1 MEESTM
7 MDELDAPHEALEPAT
22 PLLFGDNIKSWI
34 VLWAKH
40 GSITNLPPFKARFFR
55 LLIVGACGQEQ
66 RLPHSNAMWLHNVI
80 YLSLPVELTLI
91 DQFNFKNVSRVGY
104 TGLQSRPDSNGTSI
118 VHAAFSSF
126 QNGTTS
132 THRNYHNGADSG
144 PGVSCAVDING
155 NYNHT
160 YILVVENSNGTTWR
174 GSLVD
179 TVTGNSTVVGEWTL
193 PVGAGK
199 IVNGQVGFVEYY
211 PWNRKGSH
219 PCDSLPW
226 TKAIFYDPTSKTN
239 GTSGGAITSVYE
251 TGNCVGRA
259 ALNKTKIPG
268 GYDLKVGFHV

>member
-1 MEESTM
+1 M
-7 MDELDAPHEALEPAT
+7 
-22 PLLFGDNIKSWI
+22 K
-34 VLWAKH
+34 
-40 GSITNLPPFKARFFR
+40 LPPFKVQFFR
-55 LLIVGACGQEQ
+55 LLIVGTCGQEQ
-66 RLPHSNAMWLHNVI
+66 RLSHSNAMWLHNVI
-80 YLSLPVELTLI
+80 YLFLPVELTLI

-104 TGLQSRPDSNGTSI
+104 TGLQSRSDSNGTSI

-132 THRNYHNGADSG
+132 AHRNYHNGADSG
-144 PGVSCAVDING
+144 PGVSCAVDIN
-155 NYNHT
+155 
-160 YILVVENSNGTTWR
+160 
-174 GSLVD
+174 
-179 TVTGNSTVVGEWTL
+179 WTL

-199 IVNGQVGFVEYY
+199 IVNGQFGFVEYY

-226 TKAIFYDPTSKTN
+226 TEAIFYDPTSKTN

-251 TGNCVGRA
+251 TGNCIGKA